1 MRRAFGARLM
11 GTAAA
16 IAIAGAVSG
25 CQPRQSAEE
34 PIVAAAPPI
43 YCYRTL
49 AEPDCFAEPL
59 GPFDANRLI
68 GYYTGSYMGSYMGSY
83 SGPYTGY

>member
-1 MRRAFGARLM
+1 MHGRHWRLI
-11 GTAAA
+11 AAA
-16 IAIAGAVSG
+16 IVGAGMASG

-49 AEPDCFAEPL
+49 AEADCFAEPL

-68 GYYTGSYMGSYMGSY
+68 GFYTGE
-83 SGPYTGY
+83 YTGY

>member
-1 MRRAFGARLM
+1 MRRGLGGRLM

-34 PIVAAAPPI
+34 RIVAAAPPI

-49 AEPDCFAEPL
+49 ARPDCFAQPL
-59 GPFDANRLI
+59 GPYDDNRLI
-68 GYYTGSYMGSYMGSY
+68 GYYTGEYGGAY
-83 SGPYTGY
+83 SGPAAGY